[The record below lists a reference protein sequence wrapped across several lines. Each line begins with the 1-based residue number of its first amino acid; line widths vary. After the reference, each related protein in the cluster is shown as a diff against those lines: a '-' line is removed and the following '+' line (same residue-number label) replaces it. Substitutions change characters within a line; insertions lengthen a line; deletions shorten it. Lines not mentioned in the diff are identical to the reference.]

1 MEQIRISGKNLG
13 AMALKD
19 FCPRC
24 FYIKL
29 HSKIPWQI
37 FPGIFNSI
45 DAYTKRCIHA
55 LIEQG
60 LQDKTYLA
68 KLGSIKRYHQPPNWR
83 KFQLLYSDLNIILS
97 GEADNIFEMTD
108 NSFIIN
114 DNKTAKHSKNQDE
127 LLPMYEVQLN
137 AYKAI
142 AEGTKQFYPV
152 SDLYLT
158 YFEPQTDE
166 ADAKRRSLSDG
177 FSMKFLPDIV
187 PIVQDHKMIG
197 NYLEEVRRL
206 YDMPHP
212 PEGREGCKD
221 CQALGNIFD
230 LTLDSLHHE
239 MRAGAKEAA

>member
-29 HSKIPWQI
+29 KLSNKLPWQI
-37 FPGIFNSI
+37 FPGIFSSI

-55 LIEQG
+55 LIDQG
-60 LQDKTYLA
+60 IQDKSYLA
-68 KLGSIKRYHQPPNWR
+68 KFGSIKKYHKPPNWR
-83 KFQLLYSDLNIILS
+83 KFQLLYSNLNIILS
-97 GEADNIFEMTD
+97 GEADNIFELVD
-108 NSFIIN
+108 GSSIIN

-152 SDLYLT
+152 TGLYLT
-158 YFEPQTDE
+158 YFEPHTDE
-166 ADAKRRSLSDG
+166 EHARAFSFSKG
-177 FSMKFLPDIV
+177 FTMDFEPKIV

-197 NYLEEVRRL
+197 EYLEEVRRL

-212 PEGREGCKD
+212 PDGRDGCKD
-221 CQALGNIFD
+221 CQAMDNIFG
-230 LTLDSLHHE
+230 LLNHE
-239 MRAGAKEAA
+239 MRTGAKEAD